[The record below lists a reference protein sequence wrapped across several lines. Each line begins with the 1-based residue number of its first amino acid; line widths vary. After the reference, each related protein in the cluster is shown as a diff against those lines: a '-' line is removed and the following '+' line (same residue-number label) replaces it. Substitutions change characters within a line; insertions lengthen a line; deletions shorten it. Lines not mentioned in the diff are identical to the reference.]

1 MEARIVLSGQ
11 SGGVFADRAL
21 TASTLLCARFS
32 GLPEHAGRE
41 VRIGVLGGA
50 EKLTIESVP
59 VHWPLVGACP
69 LAASSELSTS
79 RCLSTGGLALAALVP
94 VHWRPCTGGHARFS
108 GFDGHFRDGPPR
120 RT

>member
-11 SGGVFADRAL
+11 SGGVFAARAL
-21 TASTLLCARFS
+21 TASTLLCARLS

-79 RCLSTGGLALAALVP
+79 RCGIM
-94 VHWRPCTGGHARFS
+94 
-108 GFDGHFRDGPPR
+108 
-120 RT
+120 